1 MMLFLWAVIIKASV
15 GDFSRFSLYSIATA
29 IHYRCYCEMIITVP
43 TVPFGRGP
51 IECPLCD
58 WTLELWRDSPI
69 AFEFVSE

>member
-1 MMLFLWAVIIKASV
+1 
-15 GDFSRFSLYSIATA
+15 
-29 IHYRCYCEMIITVP
+29 MIITVP